1 MNLPDKKNSSE
12 GHEPVWIVVATTAGI
27 TEASIIAERLK
38 SLGIPSMVHQEPL
51 GGVLGLSI
59 GMGQARVVV
68 PEAYYEVT
76 MRILEPDESIPWL
89 EDGEE
94 EDGDQDD
101 EQDPE

>member
-1 MNLPDKKNSSE
+1 MNLPEKKNPPE
-12 GHEPVWIVVATTAGI
+12 RHELVWMVVATTAGI

-38 SLGIPSMVHQEPL
+38 SLGVPSMVHREPL

-68 PEAYYEVT
+68 PEAYYEIV
-76 MRILEPDESIPWL
+76 MRILEPDESTLWL

-94 EDGDQDD
+94 DNQDD

>member
-1 MNLPDKKNSSE
+1 MNPPDKKEPS
-12 GHEPVWIVVATTAGI
+12 GRKEPVWMVVATTAGI
-27 TEASIIAERLK
+27 TEAAIIAERLK

-59 GMGQARVVV
+59 GMGQARVIV
-68 PEAYYEVT
+68 PEAYYEIT
-76 MRILEPDESIPWL
+76 MRILEPDDSIPWL

>member
-1 MNLPDKKNSSE
+1 MNQPDKN
-12 GHEPVWIVVATTAGI
+12 HEPVWMVVATTAGM

-38 SLGIPSMVHQEPL
+38 SLGIPSMIHREPL
-51 GGVLGLSI
+51 GGILGLSI

-76 MRILEPDESIPWL
+76 MRILEPDDSIPWL

-94 EDGDQDD
+94 EDGDQDED
-101 EQDPE
+101 SE

>member
-1 MNLPDKKNSSE
+1 MKLPDKKKPSE
-12 GHEPVWIVVATTAGI
+12 RREPVWMVVATTAGI

-38 SLGIPSMVHQEPL
+38 SLGIPSMVHREPL
-51 GGVLGLSI
+51 AGALGLSI

-68 PEAYYEVT
+68 PEAYYEIV
-76 MRILEPDESIPWL
+76 MRILEPDTSTPWL

-94 EDGDQDD
+94 DNQDD